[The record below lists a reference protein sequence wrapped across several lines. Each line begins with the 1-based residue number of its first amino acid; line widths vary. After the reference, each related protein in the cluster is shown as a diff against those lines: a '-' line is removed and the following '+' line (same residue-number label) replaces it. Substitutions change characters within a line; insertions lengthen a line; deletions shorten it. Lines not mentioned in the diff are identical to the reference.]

1 MTVFSSGL
9 LNRRGVIATVRS
21 TRTASVVEGVRH
33 GRGNRLE
40 SGWGKSPRGF
50 DSRSFRHNYWE
61 AIRMKLQLWQYV
73 SLIGSILILCG
84 TWTRSPFD
92 FKFFVVSI
100 LYFIANIILFV
111 FK

>member
-1 MTVFSSGL
+1 
-9 LNRRGVIATVRS
+9 
-21 TRTASVVEGVRH
+21 
-33 GRGNRLE
+33 
-40 SGWGKSPRGF
+40 
-50 DSRSFRHNYWE
+50 
-61 AIRMKLQLWQYV
+61 MKLQMWQYV

-84 TWTRSPFD
+84 TLARSPFN

>member
-1 MTVFSSGL
+1 
-9 LNRRGVIATVRS
+9 
-21 TRTASVVEGVRH
+21 
-33 GRGNRLE
+33 
-40 SGWGKSPRGF
+40 
-50 DSRSFRHNYWE
+50 
-61 AIRMKLQLWQYV
+61 MKLQMWQYV

-84 TWTRSPFD
+84 TWIRSPFN